1 MEDLALYTDALHSPL
16 FINGPIVI
24 FIMENKDSWSI
35 VEVSKNIK
43 KMYGYTPFEYS
54 DGEISHMDKIH
65 PADRVRVLEKLSSAK
80 SLNEESVE
88 HKPYRYEDSTGVY
101 HWVSDSTTLL
111 RDKRGEITHFISYI
125 TDITEYVLSNEKLL
139 ETNSLYNKLFE
150 ISPVGLA
157 NNKMSDGSFVEI
169 NASLH
174 NMCGYTKEEFKK
186 LSYWDITPIT
196 YKAQEEKQLKLLQ
209 KNGKYSL
216 YKKEYIHKDG
226 HKVSVLLNGIK
237 HTDSNGEEYILSVIQ
252 DISELQEAFND
263 VKSNELKFASIF
275 ENVNEGISILKN
287 GIFTKVN
294 SKLTEMFVCDN
305 GYFIGQSL
313 LDISPEFQADG
324 ESSQEK
330 SSKLIEKV
338 LSGEPQVFD
347 WQHITPQGKIL
358 DFEISFGFI
367 PNGENSFIICL
378 WRDISDRINMLKKL
392 QEAKE
397 KADNANMLKSR
408 FLANMSHEI
417 RTPMNGILGFVDILA
432 KGETDRRRQ
441 ELYGHIKNS
450 GKTLL
455 AIINDILD
463 ISKIESGKL
472 EIEQIEFSADELF
485 DNVAKLYRNLC
496 LDKDVTFIYTR
507 ELDFPKKLLGDD
519 VRIKQVLINFLSNAL
534 KFTQKGGEIY
544 YDVKY
549 NESYLTCSIQDNGT
563 GIQKENL
570 EKIFNDFE
578 QEDISTTRKYG
589 GTGLGLSISSK
600 LVSLMNGK
608 IDVLSEFG
616 EGSTF
621 SFTIPLE
628 YIAYSSQEE
637 DFLEENDDNCFDG
650 HVLIVE
656 DNKTNQLLLS
666 ILLEDFGVTF
676 EIANDGLESLE
687 SVKKS
692 KYNIIFMD
700 ENMPNMNGAEATKEI
715 RKGQT
720 NNKDIPI
727 IALTAN
733 ALTGDRQKFLDA
745 GMSEYI
751 SKPYDDEDIRR
762 VLQKYLPTHV
772 C

>member
-16 FINGPIVI
+16 FKNGPIVI
-24 FIMENKDSWSI
+24 FIIENKESWPVI
-35 VEVSKNIK
+35 EVSENIE
-43 KMYGYTPFEYS
+43 KMYGYTLSSYS
-54 DGEISHMDKIH
+54 DGEISYIDKIH
-65 PADRVRVLEKLSSAK
+65 PEDRVRVVEKLSSSS

-88 HKPYRYEDSTGVY
+88 HKPYRYEDSVGVY

-111 RDKRGEITHFISYI
+111 RDNRGDVTHYISYI
-125 TDITEYVLSNEKLL
+125 TDITDYVLSNEKLL

-174 NMCGYTKEEFKK
+174 NMCGYTKEEFTK
-186 LSYWDITPIT
+186 LSYWDITPIA
-196 YKAQEEKQLKLLQ
+196 YEAQEEKQLRLLQ
-209 KNGKYSL
+209 KNGKYGP

-226 HKVSVLLNGIK
+226 HKVAVLLNGIK
-237 HTDSNGEEYILSVIQ
+237 HTDSNGEEYIWSVIQ
-252 DISELQEAFND
+252 DISALQDAFND
-263 VKSNELKFASIF
+263 VKANELKFASIF
-275 ENVNEGISILKN
+275 ENANEGISILKN

-294 SKLTEMFVCDN
+294 SKLLEMFECDN
-305 GYFIGQSL
+305 TYFIGQSL
-313 LDISPEFQADG
+313 LDISPEFQTDG
-324 ESSQEK
+324 EKSQNK
-330 SSKLIEKV
+330 ASKLIEKV

-367 PNGENSFIICL
+367 PNGEHSFIICL
-378 WRDISDRINMLKKL
+378 WRDISDRIDMLNKL

-397 KADNANMLKSR
+397 KADNASMLKSR

-432 KGETDRRRQ
+432 KSETDRRRQ

-472 EIEQIEFSADELF
+472 QIEQIEFSADELF

-519 VRIKQVLINFLSNAL
+519 IRIKQVLINFLSNAL

-544 YDVKY
+544 YNVQYK
-549 NESYLTCSIQDNGT
+549 ESCLTCSIEDNGT
-563 GIQKENL
+563 GIKRENL

-600 LVSLMNGK
+600 LVSLMSGK
-608 IDVLSEFG
+608 IDVSSEFG
-616 EGSTF
+616 VGSTF

-628 YIAYSSQEE
+628 YIACSVEE
-637 DFLEENDDNCFDG
+637 NELLEENGDDSFNG

-666 ILLEDFGVTF
+666 MLLEDFGVTY
-676 EIANDGLESLE
+676 EIANDGLESLK
-687 SVKKS
+687 SVNKS
-692 KYNIIFMD
+692 EYNMIFMD
-700 ENMPNMNGAEATKEI
+700 ENMPNMNGVEATKEI
-715 RKGQT
+715 RKGKT
-720 NNKDIPI
+720 ANKNIPI

-762 VLQKYLPTHV
+762 ALQKYLPPYV